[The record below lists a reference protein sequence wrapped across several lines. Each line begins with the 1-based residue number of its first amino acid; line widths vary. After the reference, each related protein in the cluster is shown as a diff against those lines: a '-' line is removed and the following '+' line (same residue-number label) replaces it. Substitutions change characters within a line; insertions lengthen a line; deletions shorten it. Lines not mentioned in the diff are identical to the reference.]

1 MNGYN
6 WGLGTQSFDKFVFFE
21 IPIIDSLYVL
31 TLKDVVDEG

>member
-1 MNGYN
+1 MNWCN

-21 IPIIDSLYVL
+21 IPITDNLYVL